1 MVGAFGLLDDRHHT
15 RFPPDRL
22 IENRACLDV
31 FWLNRIGAFTEGT
44 ITELRWGKKPY
55 QLARQTPDILV
66 NGNRVP
72 IAWDVQGRPWF
83 VCPGCGQHRQH
94 LYLDE
99 LLCRRCAGLDYISR
113 HLHRSTPGVHQV
125 VRLRRKIGADQRP
138 FAPLPERPEHHVRF
152 HRIVARIRNEEA
164 GLVEHLGSIVHD
176 LDRRIRVR
184 KAKGKW

>member
-1 MVGAFGLLDDRHHT
+1 MCRDGRGSSV
-15 RFPPDRL
+15 
-22 IENRACLDV
+22 
-31 FWLNRIGAFTEGT
+31 
-44 ITELRWGKKPY
+44 
-55 QLARQTPDILV
+55 LV
-66 NGNRVP
+66 AVSAGS
-72 IAWDVQGRPWF
+72 IST
-83 VCPGCGQHRQH
+83 
-94 LYLDE
+94 LTS
-99 LLCRRCAGLDYISR
+99 LLCRRCADLDYISR